1 MNDEA
6 VVMKMAREQE
16 HLEKVKEEKKTR
28 KSKLSGV
35 SGASLS
41 EADEALFEILRALR
55 TEIAKEEKVLPYIVF
70 SDKTLIHMC
79 VVKSRTKTEML
90 SVSGVGEFKY
100 EKYGERFLDCVR
112 EECGDLGDGDT
123 EYKDEEPVMKPI
135 AAKKTSAKKTKT
147 EFVMTKELEE
157 QIHYSE
163 RISMSDFVGQ
173 INDLRDEGEMK
184 RLLIKTVE
192 QKLIEAECFEIRLTN
207 GIPFKRLTEKGAGFG
222 IEAEPRVS
230 EKGTEYDVFF
240 YLEKAQRTMVQK
252 LQREWLVQE

>member
-16 HLEKVKEEKKTR
+16 HLEKVKEEKKIR

-90 SVSGVGEFKY
+90 SVSGVGERSM
-100 EKYGERFLDCVR
+100 GN
-112 EECGDLGDGDT
+112 GSW
-123 EYKDEEPVMKPI
+123 I
-135 AAKKTSAKKTKT
+135 A
-147 EFVMTKELEE
+147 
-157 QIHYSE
+157 
-163 RISMSDFVGQ
+163 
-173 INDLRDEGEMK
+173 
-184 RLLIKTVE
+184 
-192 QKLIEAECFEIRLTN
+192 
-207 GIPFKRLTEKGAGFG
+207 
-222 IEAEPRVS
+222 
-230 EKGTEYDVFF
+230 
-240 YLEKAQRTMVQK
+240 
-252 LQREWLVQE
+252 

>member
-1 MNDEA
+1 
-6 VVMKMAREQE
+6 MKMAREQE

-55 TEIAKEEKVLPYIVF
+55 TEIAKEEKVPPYIVF

-79 VVKSRTKTEML
+79 VVKPRTKTEML

-112 EECGDLGDGDT
+112 EECGELGDGYI
-123 EYKDEEPVMKPI
+123 ENEEPAGKEIV
-135 AAKKTSAKKTKT
+135 AKKANTRKTKT

-157 QIHYSE
+157 QIYYSK
-163 RISMSDFVGQ
+163 RISISDFVRH
-173 INDLRDEGEMK
+173 INDLRDEEAMK
-184 RLLIKTVE
+184 RLTIKLVE
-192 QKLIEAECFEIRLTN
+192 EKLLEVGCFEVYYANGVALRRLAD
-207 GIPFKRLTEKGAGFG
+207 KGVDFG
-222 IEAEPRVS
+222 IEAEKRVS
-230 EKGTEYDVFF
+230 EKGNEYDVFF
-240 YLEKAQRTMVQK
+240 YLEKAQKDIVK
-252 LQREWLVQE
+252 WLLDS